1 MEYTNVS
8 ERTFGAYAPGEK
20 ITDKDLTAEE
30 ISYLLAV
37 GAIEANKTNSKKDE
51 E

>member
-8 ERTFGAYAPGEK
+8 DRTFGVYAPGAK

-30 ISYLLAV
+30 ISYLLTV
-37 GAIEANKTNSKKDE
+37 GAIEANKTNSKKDDE
-51 E
+51 